1 MSPYRHAYQIYEIH
15 VALPISRRFIMEPV
29 LESCAGMDV
38 HEKKVDVCIAHG
50 PLGKSPKFEIR
61 TFSTMTS
68 DLEEL
73 TIWLKK
79 YNVKT
84 VGMEST
90 GVYWKPIFN
99 VMEGEFTIVLAN
111 AQRLKA
117 IPRKKTDIMDCKRI
131 AKLLRYGLLPN
142 SFIPPRE
149 IRELRDLNRT
159 RRKLVGMMTS
169 EKNRLTKVLE
179 SSNIKLSS
187 VVSKISGV
195 SSMAMIRSLLEKD
208 RLSKE
213 EISQLAKGSLK
224 KKVALLEKALN
235 GKVTDHHRFLLKMH
249 LENLDHLARQIEKID
264 EEIERKMIPF
274 QKEAKLIQTIPG
286 ISKVSASAILA
297 EIGTDMSQFPD
308 EAHLS
313 SWAGVCPGNN
323 ESAGKKKSGKTQ
335 KGNSF
340 LKGTLA
346 EAAWA
351 ASKTKRTSYSA
362 FYHNIVRR
370 RGKKRALVALA
381 HRMLADIYHVLKTGE
396 PYQDTGAEAA
406 NERATKR
413 REQSMIRSLEKAGY
427 SIVKTS
433 IAEIAV
439 A

>member
-1 MSPYRHAYQIYEIH
+1 
-15 VALPISRRFIMEPV
+15 MEPV
-29 LESCAGMDV
+29 LTNCAGMDV

-50 PLGKSPKFEIR
+50 PFDKPPKFEVR

-73 TIWLKK
+73 KAWLKE
-79 YNVKT
+79 YGVT
-84 VGMEST
+84 TIGMEST
-90 GVYWKPIFN
+90 GIYWKPIFN
-99 VMEGEFTIVLAN
+99 VMEDDFTIVLAN

-117 IPRKKTDIMDCKRI
+117 IPRKKTDIIDCKRI
-131 AKLLRYGLLPN
+131 ANLLRYGLLPN

-179 SSNIKLSS
+179 SANIKLSS
-187 VVSKISGV
+187 VVTKIYGV
-195 SSMAMIRSLLEKD
+195 SSLAMIRSLLEKD
-208 RLSKE
+208 KLSRE

-224 KKVALLEKALN
+224 NKVDLLEKALN
-235 GKVTDHHRFLLKMH
+235 GKLTDHHRFLLKMH
-249 LENLDHLARQIEKID
+249 LENIDYLAMQIQKID
-264 EEIERKMIPF
+264 GEIERKMVPF
-274 QKEAKLIQTIPG
+274 QKESSLIQTIPG
-286 ISKVSASAILA
+286 ISEVNASAILA

-340 LKGTLA
+340 LKGTLT

-351 ASKTKRTSYSA
+351 ASKTKDSSYSA
-362 FYHNIVRR
+362 FYYNILRR
-370 RGKKRALVALA
+370 RGKNRALVALA
-381 HRMLADIYHVLKTGE
+381 HRMLIDIYYVLKTEE
-396 PYQDTGAEAA
+396 PYQDVGAEAIHQ
-406 NERATKR
+406 RATER
-413 REQSMIRSLEKAGY
+413 RERSMIRSLEKAGY
-427 SIVKTS
+427 SVVK
-433 IAEIAV
+433 AKA

>member
-1 MSPYRHAYQIYEIH
+1 
-15 VALPISRRFIMEPV
+15 MEPV

-50 PLGKSPKFEIR
+50 SLDKSPKFEIR

-73 TIWLKK
+73 ASWLKK
-79 YNVKT
+79 YRVT
-84 VGMEST
+84 AIGMEST

-99 VMEGEFTIVLAN
+99 IMEGEFTIVLAN
-111 AQRLKA
+111 AQHLKS
-117 IPRKKTDIMDCKRI
+117 IPRKKTDLMDCKRI

-179 SSNIKLSS
+179 SANIKLSS

-195 SSMAMIRSLLEKD
+195 SSLAMIRSILEKD
-208 RLSKE
+208 KLSKE

-224 KKVALLEKALN
+224 KKVDLLEKALD
-235 GKVTDHHRFLLKMH
+235 GKITDHHRFLIKMH
-249 LENLDHLARQIEKID
+249 LENLDYLSKQIEKID
-264 EEIERKMIPF
+264 EEIRRKMIPF
-274 QKEAKLIQTIPG
+274 QTEAKLIQTIPG
-286 ISKVSASAILA
+286 MSEVSASATLA

-340 LKGTLA
+340 LKGTLT

-351 ASKTKRTSYSA
+351 ASKTKGSSYSA

-381 HRMLADIYHVLKTGE
+381 HRMLIDIYYVLKTKE
-396 PYQDTGAEAA
+396 PYQDTGAEAT
-406 NERATKR
+406 NDKATKR
-413 REQSMIRSLEKAGY
+413 RERSMIRSLEKAGY
-427 SIVKTS
+427 SVVKTS
-433 IAEIAV
+433 VAEMAV